1 MKRILAI
8 DTSHALCTV
17 ALTADGKLS
26 LRSSAA
32 RREHARDLLPMLQS
46 LLDERQISAREL
58 DALALVI
65 GPGSFTGLRI
75 GAGVVQG
82 LSLASGVPVFC
93 VSSLAVMAMRAH
105 LAHSCTVV
113 NVCLQAR
120 EDEVYAATYTVS
132 GGLVQLSGE
141 ERVCAPDAL
150 HFDAMG
156 LAAGDGWSLCP
167 QLPSTQAAML
177 DCSSDA
183 QSLVA
188 VALARAGN
196 GERGVTAMQVL
207 PVYLKDQMDY
217 QA

>member
-17 ALTADGKLS
+17 ALTDDGVTS
-26 LRSSAA
+26 SRSSAA
-32 RREHARDLLPMLQS
+32 PRQHARELLPMIQS
-46 LLDERQISAREL
+46 LLDESRIGMAEL
-58 DALALVI
+58 DAFALVI

-82 LSLASGVPVFC
+82 LSFATGLPVFC
-93 VSSLAVMAMRAH
+93 ISSLAVMAMRAH
-105 LAHSCTVV
+105 LAHSCAVV

-120 EDEVYAATYTVS
+120 EDEVYAATYVIRDGS
-132 GGLVQLSGE
+132 PELLGHEQVRAS
-141 ERVCAPDAL
+141 AAL
-150 HFDAMG
+150 HVDTPG
-156 LAAGDGWSLCP
+156 LAAGDGWAQCP
-167 QLPSTQAAML
+167 ALSGEQPTMP

-183 QSLVA
+183 ATLAA
-188 VALARAGN
+188 VALAQARVG
-196 GERGVTAMQVL
+196 GQGVAAAAVL